1 MKLVIISG
9 RSGSG
14 KSTALNVLEDTGF
27 YCIDNLPAGLLPA
40 LVEQS
45 KNKRSENHQLAVC
58 IDARNHTED
67 IETLAHVIESL
78 PDDVET
84 QVVYLDANS
93 TVLIKR
99 FSETRRKHPLSDSQ
113 VSLQEAIQKEKEIL
127 KPVASIADLQIN
139 TNQMNVHELRDLIKK
154 RLCSHLETGGMSIL
168 FTSFGFKNGIPVD
181 ADIVYD
187 VRCLPNPY
195 WKPELRKFTGRD
207 APVQAFLKDQ
217 NDVTE
222 MLDDIRHYLERW
234 LPKFKASNRSYV
246 TIAIGCTGG
255 MHRSVYLSEQLKE
268 DISRLF
274 DNVQIHHRE
283 LGPLTQNKSK

>member
-14 KSTALNVLEDTGF
+14 KSTALHVLEDTGF

-45 KNKRSENHQLAVC
+45 KYKGTENHQLAVC

-67 IETLAHVIESL
+67 IETLAHVIEAL
-78 PDDVET
+78 PRDVET

-93 TVLIKR
+93 PTLIKR
-99 FSETRRKHPLSDSQ
+99 FSETRRKHPLSGAQ
-113 VSLQEAIQKEKEIL
+113 VSLKEAIQKEKELL
-127 KPVASIADLQIN
+127 KPIATIADLQIN
-139 TNQMNVHELRDLIKK
+139 TNQMNVHDLRDLIKK

-195 WKPELRKFTGRD
+195 WKPELRKYTGLD
-207 APVQAFLKDQ
+207 KAVQAFLAEQ
-217 NDVTE
+217 EDVIN
-222 MLDDIRHYLERW
+222 MLDDICHYLERW
-234 LPKFKASNRSYV
+234 LPRFQSSNRSYV

-255 MHRSVYLSEQLKE
+255 MHRSVYLAEQLKQR
-268 DISRLF
+268 ISGLF

-283 LGPLTQNKSK
+283 IN

>member
-40 LVEQS
+40 LIEQS
-45 KNKRSENHQLAVC
+45 KHKGSGNHQLAVC

-78 PDDVET
+78 PEDVET

-93 TVLIKR
+93 PALIKR
-99 FSETRRKHPLSDSQ
+99 FSETRRKHPLSDTQ

-127 KPVASIADLQIN
+127 KPVAAIADLQIN
-139 TNQMNVHELRDLIKK
+139 TNQMNVHDLRDLVKK
-154 RLCSHLETGGMSIL
+154 RLCSHIETGGMSIL

-195 WKPELRKFTGRD
+195 WKQELRQFTGLD
-207 APVQAFLKDQ
+207 TQVQEFLGEQD
-217 NDVTE
+217 DVITMQE
-222 MLDDIRHYLERW
+222 DIYRYLQHW
-234 LPKFKASNRSYV
+234 LPKFQASNRSYV

-255 MHRSVYLSEQLKE
+255 MHRSVYLSEQLKKH
-268 DISRLF
+268 ISTLF

-283 LGPLTQNKSK
+283 LN

>member
-40 LVEQS
+40 LIEQS

-67 IETLAHVIESL
+67 IETLDHVIESL

-93 TVLIKR
+93 PVLIKR
-99 FSETRRKHPLSDSQ
+99 FSETRRKHPLSDAQ
-113 VSLQEAIQKEKEIL
+113 ISLQEAIQKEKEIL
-127 KPVASIADLQIN
+127 KPVAAIADLQIN
-139 TNQMNVHELRDLIKK
+139 TDQMNVHDLRDLIKK

-195 WKPELRKFTGRD
+195 WKPELRRFSGLDTQ
-207 APVQAFLKDQ
+207 VQEFLKEQ
-217 NDVTE
+217 EDVIA
-222 MLDDIRHYLERW
+222 MLDDIRSYLQKW

-255 MHRSVYLSEQLKE
+255 MHRSVFIVEQLKK
-268 DISRLF
+268 DTATLF

-283 LGPLTQNKSK
+283 LN